1 MIRDWVTA
9 HDGEVPDA
17 LFLDAKNGL
26 VSTAPPSHVHY
37 YRYPQRRIAE
47 IMDAGKPK
55 LAAVYGAGEE
65 CPQCMATMPHPGDST
80 CPAAKGEKKEFPAP
94 EKADDLLKKDASVD
108 DKGATTG
115 LRNRPDYGEDDSY
128 TSVANR
134 MAEKGAAF
142 KTAGAMTWGVYQ
154 DGGGFQ
160 WSVFEG
166 GMGKPKVVAK
176 GTAPTQGQ
184 ADAAIEAAVHKGQL
198 PPQPF
203 NNRLARAKQASS
215 KSIMERSGSQLIR
228 TGSVLTAK
236 SPTGYTETIRV
247 NGTKIKWAMPNRF
260 SIAFRQTAETLIR
273 NPRFAS
279 TLKVA
284 DVPQT
289 FEDIWGEKM
298 EDLGPAPEVELK
310 AGPLTQAA
318 PPSSEAP
325 AEHTAPAATE
335 EKAAPEAKPATEE
348 KKDPGTGDDDPKPPT
363 DGGKP
368 AEKADEGGKEKE
380 EGWQKPWE
388 KEAGSKTAA
397 PMPSPDTVA
406 RVRTLYTSGIG
417 QESLKNDFQI
427 DDATL
432 HAILRGDFGKGSHK
446 TAADARLP
454 DNHPMQNVVEPE
466 PEAPKVAA
474 LARALGACDFCTRS
488 VTASTGSEVGP
499 DFFLHAACQ
508 VKGRKLAQNGLVAYQ
523 VLAHYYP
530 DVLRKV
536 ASGEFIDAAIQE
548 LREKGELQSHSLEL
562 PEMAPNEQQAVFEL
576 ARRLELQDEGR
587 HLAAF
592 DLFIPGQVAQ
602 EFAPDV
608 LRETVDFPNDSY
620 HPMITD
626 VGPGPEGAFVSTSPA
641 GGLGIGQDGKP
652 QVLDGA
658 PLRKENDIRGY
669 MFDQEFYQ
677 QQESIDP
684 SGIRTASCLMKLR
697 KTADAAEFKAQFA
710 DFLKK
715 TMGEVA
721 ASFMAAFKVTMR
733 PMMNKVPG
741 VGEIQLQYIEQPLQ
755 EQRNAYNIPNI
766 ASRVRFLVSKLNDS
780 DIQDAINAGWAQASV
795 SNDSEDG
802 GFVYEIFV
810 RPSALD
816 VETLVLSY
824 EFVVGT
830 KGL

>member
-1 MIRDWVTA
+1 
-9 HDGEVPDA
+9 
-17 LFLDAKNGL
+17 
-26 VSTAPPSHVHY
+26 
-37 YRYPQRRIAE
+37 
-47 IMDAGKPK
+47 
-55 LAAVYGAGEE
+55 
-65 CPQCMATMPHPGDST
+65 
-80 CPAAKGEKKEFPAP
+80 
-94 EKADDLLKKDASVD
+94 
-108 DKGATTG
+108 
-115 LRNRPDYGEDDSY
+115 
-128 TSVANR
+128 
-134 MAEKGAAF
+134 
-142 KTAGAMTWGVYQ
+142 
-154 DGGGFQ
+154 
-160 WSVFEG
+160 
-166 GMGKPKVVAK
+166 
-176 GTAPTQGQ
+176 
-184 ADAAIEAAVHKGQL
+184 
-198 PPQPF
+198 
-203 NNRLARAKQASS
+203 
-215 KSIMERSGSQLIR
+215 
-228 TGSVLTAK
+228 
-236 SPTGYTETIRV
+236 
-247 NGTKIKWAMPNRF
+247 MPNRF

-335 EKAAPEAKPATEE
+335 EKDAPEAKPATEE

-388 KEAGSKTAA
+388 KEA
-397 PMPSPDTVA
+397 
-406 RVRTLYTSGIG
+406 RV
-417 QESLKNDFQI
+417 
-427 DDATL
+427 
-432 HAILRGDFGKGSHK
+432 K

-454 DNHPMQNVVEPE
+454 DNHPMQNVIEQE

-474 LARALGACDFCTRS
+474 LGACNFCTRS

-602 EFAPDV
+602 EFRPDV

-755 EQRNAYNIPNI
+755 EQSNAYNIPNI